1 MTINGTSSVEEAPF
15 HTSNPPFQSHGHET
29 LNVLL
34 LENINDSGIQLLV
47 AQGYYV
53 EAIKTSLPEA
63 QLIEKI
69 RLVF

>member
-1 MTINGTSSVEEAPF
+1 MTINVTSSIEVVPLR
-15 HTSNPPFQSHGHET
+15 TSNTSVQPQKRGS
-29 LNVLL
+29 LNILL
-34 LENINDSGIQLLV
+34 LENINDSGLQLLIQ
-47 AQGYYV
+47 QGYNV

>member
-1 MTINGTSSVEEAPF
+1 MTINVTSSIEVVPLR
-15 HTSNPPFQSHGHET
+15 TSNTSVQPPKHGS

-34 LENINDSGIQLLV
+34 LENINESGVQLLTQ
-47 AQGYYV
+47 QGYNV
-53 EAIKTSLPEA
+53 EAIKTSLTEA

>member
-1 MTINGTSSVEEAPF
+1 MTINVTSPLEVIPLK
-15 HTSNPPFQSHGHET
+15 TSNFPFQSHRNES

-34 LENINDSGIQLLV
+34 LENVNDSGIQLLV
-47 AQGYYV
+47 GQGYNV